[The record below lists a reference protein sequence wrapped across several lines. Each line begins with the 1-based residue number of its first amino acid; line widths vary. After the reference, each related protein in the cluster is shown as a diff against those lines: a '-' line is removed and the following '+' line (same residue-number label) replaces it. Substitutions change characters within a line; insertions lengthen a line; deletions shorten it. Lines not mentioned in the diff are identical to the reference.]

1 MKVGGK
7 LLNNMKCMKR
17 RKREGNEGGNEQN
30 VCMYENITNSLF
42 CIINIYIYICIYLK
56 PKFHKQIVSVYN
68 ISSIYLIKINCCQFI
83 IKQLYT
89 EACNCSPRYSGGSV
103 WDIS

>member
-42 CIINIYIYICIYLK
+42 
-56 PKFHKQIVSVYN
+56 
-68 ISSIYLIKINCCQFI
+68 
-83 IKQLYT
+83 
-89 EACNCSPRYSGGSV
+89 
-103 WDIS
+103 